1 MVFRRILVANRGE
14 IAVRVIRTC
23 HELGLESVAV
33 YSEVD
38 REALH
43 TLHATHAVEVGPA
56 PSRESYL
63 NIPRIIEAARRT
75 GADAIHPGY
84 GFLSERAAFAR
95 ACQEAGI
102 VFIGPS
108 PEAIEVMGDKMRA
121 RAKMIEAGVPVVPGS
136 QDPVTSTAT
145 ARDTARGLGYPVMLK
160 ASAGGGGRGMRLV
173 RSEGDID
180 ASFEAAS
187 REALAAFG
195 DGSVY
200 LERFI
205 ERPRHIEVQVFGDTH
220 GRIIHLNERE
230 CSIQRRNQKVIE
242 EAPSGFLDADL
253 RAKMGEIAV
262 RAARAVNYVGA
273 GTVEFLVDEAKNFY
287 FLEMN
292 TRLQVEHPVTEL
304 TTGYDLVEAQIRVAQ
319 GGHLNMET
327 RTPRGHALEARIYA
341 ENPSK
346 GFQPSPGKIVALEL
360 PSGPGV
366 RVDAGVHQ
374 GYVVPSHYDAM
385 LAKIIAYAD
394 DRETA
399 TRRLDRALSECQVF
413 GVDTNI
419 TYLRQILSHPDFAA
433 GRTDTGFIERNMVSL
448 DETSSKA
455 QRLALIAACIQHFE
469 SVRQPVPTPARAESR
484 SVERSSWQAFAH
496 PGRRWGGCEQ

>member
-1 MVFRRILVANRGE
+1 M
-14 IAVRVIRTC
+14 RTC
-23 HELGLESVAV
+23 RELGIESVAV

-38 REALH
+38 RDALH
-43 TLHATHAVEVGPA
+43 TLYATHAIDVGAA

-63 NIPRIIEAARRT
+63 NIPRIIEAAGRA

-95 ACQEAGI
+95 ACAEAGI

-136 QDPVTSTAT
+136 QDPVTSTT
-145 ARDTARGLGYPVMLK
+145 AARETAQRLGYPVMLK

-173 RSEGDID
+173 RSEREID

-242 EAPSGFLDADL
+242 EAPSDFIDAAL
-253 RAKMGEIAV
+253 RARMGEIAV

-327 RTPRGHALEARIYA
+327 RPPRGHALEARVYA
-341 ENPSK
+341 ENPAA
-346 GFQPSPGKIVALEL
+346 GFQPSPGKIVALEM

-394 DRETA
+394 DRPTA
-399 TRRLDRALSECQVF
+399 TRRLDRALSECRVS
-413 GVDTNI
+413 GIDTNVP
-419 TYLRQILSHPDFAA
+419 YLRQILNHPEFAA
-433 GRTDTGFIERNMVSL
+433 GRTDTGFIERHMTSL
-448 DETSSKA
+448 ASASPHE
-455 QRLALIAACIQHFE
+455 QQVALIAACIEHFE
-469 SVRQPVPTPARAESR
+469 RTRQGATRPVHTDDRG
-484 SVERSSWQAFAH
+484 VERSSWRTFSH
-496 PGRRWGGCEQ
+496 PGRPWGGCGH